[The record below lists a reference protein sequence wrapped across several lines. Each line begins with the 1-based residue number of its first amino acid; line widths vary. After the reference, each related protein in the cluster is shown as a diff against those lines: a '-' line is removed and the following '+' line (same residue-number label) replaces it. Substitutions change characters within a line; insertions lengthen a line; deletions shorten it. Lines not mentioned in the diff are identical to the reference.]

1 MLMPTFRDQKN
12 GTVKWQKANLRVTNP
27 GIMCWSISRTPQLM
41 WQNKTLKKNLL
52 PNLSGTLLWVS
63 TSTVSKKAVTRLI
76 SAERVVRKFNSITL
90 IYVFSG
96 GFEGELLAV

>member
-12 GTVKWQKANLRVTNP
+12 GTVKWQKENLHVTNP
-27 GIMCWSISRTPQLM
+27 GIMCWSISKTQQLM

-63 TSTVSKKAVTRLI
+63 TSTVSKKAATRLI
-76 SAERVVRKFNSITL
+76 SAERVVTEIQFNNIDL
-90 IYVFSG
+90 RVFRRI
-96 GFEGELLAV
+96 